1 MTTLGRFRDVTARM
15 DAVLVDRLGDR
26 AIKPDGLA
34 LFGAFFSPFVG
45 ADVGGKSKSVRLG
58 NAIVTDNVLAPTF
71 TARVVDAVGIEKDT
85 FLTIDLPVEQG
96 GGRYKVSK
104 REPDGAGMVN
114 FILSLNNG

>member
-1 MTTLGRFRDVTARM
+1 MTGLGRFRDITARM

-26 AIKPDGLA
+26 AIKPDGVA

-58 NAIVTDNVLAPTF
+58 SAIVTDNVLAPTF
-71 TARVVDAVGIEKDT
+71 TARVVDAAGIEKDA

-104 REPDGAGMVN
+104 REPDGAGMVA